1 MKFKYKVLILLIF
14 SLVSVIF
21 VWNDYYIY
29 KTPILRITDV
39 QNTLQKDS
47 SSREEYYEQ
56 KITGIIKN
64 GKYKGN
70 TYTTDNIYSYSGVD
84 NDQYRQNMELLV
96 NISKDGK
103 HISKIIDIKRDK
115 YIVFLLVFFID
126 LLLLITFEKGLKIL
140 LSLLVNVVISMIAIF
155 TFKNNYDSLNM
166 LLLYIGISVLFIVS
180 SLFISNGKH
189 KKTLAA
195 IISSILALFISFSLA
210 FVLVKIYGKSIELW
224 TMDYIDMVF
233 DYENFFYVSILLCGL
248 GAIMD
253 IAITISASL
262 SELIDKKPKIRRSE
276 LIESGK
282 EISKDIVGTMV
293 NVMLYTCYAPI
304 IPMVFLAV
312 KNRMPLLAAFN
323 NYGSLDLIII
333 LCSCISIVLAIPI
346 SLWVSVSIFKP
357 KNREVVK

>member
-1 MKFKYKVLILLIF
+1 
-14 SLVSVIF
+14 
-21 VWNDYYIY
+21 
-29 KTPILRITDV
+29 
-39 QNTLQKDS
+39 
-47 SSREEYYEQ
+47 
-56 KITGIIKN
+56 
-64 GKYKGN
+64 
-70 TYTTDNIYSYSGVD
+70 
-84 NDQYRQNMELLV
+84 
-96 NISKDGK
+96 
-103 HISKIIDIKRDK
+103 
-115 YIVFLLVFFID
+115 
-126 LLLLITFEKGLKIL
+126 
-140 LSLLVNVVISMIAIF
+140 
-155 TFKNNYDSLNM
+155 
-166 LLLYIGISVLFIVS
+166 
-180 SLFISNGKH
+180 
-189 KKTLAA
+189 
-195 IISSILALFISFSLA
+195 
-210 FVLVKIYGKSIELW
+210 
-224 TMDYIDMVF
+224 MDYIDMVF